1 MGNVVFITEGWEQT
15 LALGCSLAGLLKI
28 NDVIA
33 LYGELGSGKT
43 IFTKGLC
50 EGLGVNDLVT
60 SPTFTLVQEY
70 RGRLPVFHFD
80 FYRLSGPEEAEMLD
94 LDEYFMQ
101 GGISVIEWADMAE
114 PLLPE
119 NRIKVKLDRTERHL
133 PNRRRIQIAGP
144 DCLPLEHIRL

>member
-1 MGNVVFITEGWEQT
+1 MGKVAFITEGWEQT
-15 LALGCSLAGLLKI
+15 HALGCSLAALLKI

-43 IFTKGLC
+43 IFTKGIC

-94 LDEYFMQ
+94 LDKYFFQ
-101 GGISVIEWADMAE
+101 DGISVIEWAERAE
-114 PLLPE
+114 PLLPK
-119 NRIKVKLDRTERHL
+119 NRINVKLDGIKRRL
-133 PNRRRIQIAGP
+133 PNQRQIQIDGP
-144 DCLPLEHIRL
+144 GDLALEHIGI